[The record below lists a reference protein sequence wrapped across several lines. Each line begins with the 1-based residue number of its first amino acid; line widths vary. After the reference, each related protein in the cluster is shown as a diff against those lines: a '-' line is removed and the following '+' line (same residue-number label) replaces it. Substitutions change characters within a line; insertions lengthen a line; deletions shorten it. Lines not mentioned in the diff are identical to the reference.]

1 MLYIVQNR
9 LFFNDI
15 IVYEQNKIFNAIVL
29 LSAIPITITIKNTR
43 NYIQYSVMEHNEKEY
58 GKLCICTYASITES
72 LSVQKKLHNIVL
84 LSQLYFN
91 RGLACYSSRGCRVRH
106 NLETKQQLQ

>member
-43 NYIQYSVMEHNEKEY
+43 NYIQYSVMEVTMEKN
-58 GKLCICTYASITES
+58 
-72 LSVQKKLHNIVL
+72 KKNTHMYNRATF
-84 LSQLYFN
+84 LYSKN
-91 RGLACYSSRGCRVRH
+91 
-106 NLETKQQLQ
+106 